1 VALLVGLLLLVT
13 VMAIALALEFQRRFH
28 AATTRLLTI
37 ARDPL
42 RRYDRARARAMDTIA
57 FAEFEAVAQIL
68 TANAG
73 IHQQLIAEL
82 SESAKRYHATLFALS
97 EGVVTHGRDGK
108 ITACNPAAERILGL
122 SAAQLMGVKDPD
134 PGRHY
139 VHEDGTPF
147 PLETHP
153 SAQVLRTGL
162 AQPNVVMGIVTSDG
176 VPTWILVNAMPMFNP
191 GEPLPA
197 FVVVSFSDIT
207 QRRNA
212 EARLEVKREKLAAV
226 FENSAVGFI
235 LSDAQGRRV
244 SMNATALALI
254 GYPHKEDMQGS
265 AQDAMGNW
273 GLHNGDGRPLLF
285 DEWPLVRAVRGEFV
299 RNLELHGSNT
309 SNGKAWV
316 CKLTTAP
323 VSDPS
328 GKVNFILQTL
338 FDITKTKR
346 LEQALLVRNADLQ
359 NATKLAEKATKAAEK
374 ASLAKSN
381 FLSSMSHELRTPL
394 NAILGFA
401 QLMET
406 SAPPPTPAQKR
417 SIDQILSAG
426 WHLLELVNDILDLAQ
441 IESGKDAMACE
452 AVSLEQVLSRCQ
464 AMVEPLA
471 HKRGIGMRFPRLDPP
486 LFVEGDPTR
495 IKQVL
500 INLVYNAVKYNRPDG
515 RVTVECTLAS
525 PHSIRIS
532 VHDTGV
538 GLTAE
543 QLSQLFQPFNRLG
556 QEAGPVTGTGVGLV
570 VSKRLVERMGGS
582 IGADSTVGVGSVFWI
597 ELPLTI
603 APPQAVVSAPPAAP
617 AEPLSRESTV
627 PKTVLYVED
636 NPANLE
642 LVEALMARRLDL
654 RLITAGDGNLG
665 VEYARSYLPEVIL
678 MDLHLPGISG
688 IEAMSQLQAD
698 ALTADIP
705 VIALSAYALPG
716 DIEKAMKAG
725 FVSYLTKPI
734 VLNEFMAAL
743 NVALESSHRKSTRR
757 VPLPETSDH

>member
-1 VALLVGLLLLVT
+1 
-13 VMAIALALEFQRRFH
+13 
-28 AATTRLLTI
+28 
-37 ARDPL
+37 
-42 RRYDRARARAMDTIA
+42 
-57 FAEFEAVAQIL
+57 
-68 TANAG
+68 
-73 IHQQLIAEL
+73 
-82 SESAKRYHATLFALS
+82 
-97 EGVVTHGRDGK
+97 
-108 ITACNPAAERILGL
+108 
-122 SAAQLMGVKDPD
+122 
-134 PGRHY
+134 
-139 VHEDGTPF
+139 
-147 PLETHP
+147 
-153 SAQVLRTGL
+153 
-162 AQPNVVMGIVTSDG
+162 
-176 VPTWILVNAMPMFNP
+176 
-191 GEPLPA
+191 
-197 FVVVSFSDIT
+197 
-207 QRRNA
+207 
-212 EARLEVKREKLAAV
+212 
-226 FENSAVGFI
+226 
-235 LSDAQGRRV
+235 
-244 SMNATALALI
+244 
-254 GYPHKEDMQGS
+254 
-265 AQDAMGNW
+265 MGNW
-273 GLHNGDGRPLLF
+273 GLHNGDGRPLRF

-406 SAPPPTPAQKR
+406 SASPPTPAQKR

-441 IESGKDAMACE
+441 IESGRVAMACE

-471 HKRGIGMRFPRLDPP
+471 NKRGIGMRFPRLEQP
-486 LFVEGDPTR
+486 LFIEGDPTR

-515 RVTVECTLAS
+515 MVTVECTLAPS
-525 PHSIRIS
+525 HSIRIS
-532 VHDTGV
+532 VRDTGV

-570 VSKRLVERMGGS
+570 VSKRLVERMGGT

-597 ELPLTI
+597 ELRLTI
-603 APPQAVVSAPPAAP
+603 APPQAVVWSPPAAP
-617 AEPLSRESTV
+617 AEPQSRESTL
-627 PKTVLYVED
+627 PRTVLYVED

-642 LVEALMARRLDL
+642 LVEALMERRRDL

-665 VEYARSYLPEVIL
+665 VEYARTYLPEVIL
-678 MDLHLPGISG
+678 MDIHLPGISG
-688 IEAMSQLQAD
+688 IEAMSHLQAD

-716 DIEKAMKAG
+716 DIEKAMEAG
-725 FVSYLTKPI
+725 FISYLTKPI
-734 VLNEFMAAL
+734 VLNELMAAL
-743 NVALESSHRKSTRR
+743 NVALEISHGKSTRSAQ
-757 VPLPETSDH
+757 LPETSDS